1 MIITSIFLKFYKMS
15 KTILSFKNIS
25 KNYSNIE
32 ALRQIS
38 FDIPANSIFGILGAN
53 GSGKSTFMKILP
65 GLIQDWSG
73 EIFHNGKFVEKNNIK
88 LRDKFG
94 YLIEAPTFY
103 EYLSARKNLEIL
115 SRISP
120 SNSLDIDYILELV
133 NLQNRSEDKV
143 SAYSYGMKQRLG
155 IAQCLIHNPE
165 ILILDE
171 PNNGLDPNGIQDMI
185 KLIKNL
191 RTEGKTICLSTHN
204 LRDVEELCTHFTVF
218 QNGENS
224 QTCSME
230 EQIKDSKTWL
240 VNTQDIDSAIEKLK
254 NSDVFKIISVFNK
267 NILIES
273 KEKQSLD
280 VIHNILSDVEVYK
293 ISKESNLIGYFDASK
308 ANS

>member
-1 MIITSIFLKFYKMS
+1 MS
-15 KTILSFKNIS
+15 NTILSFKNIS
-25 KNYSNIE
+25 KSYSNIE
-32 ALRQIS
+32 ALQQIS

-120 SNSLDIDYILELV
+120 THSLDIDYILELV
-133 NLQNRSEDKV
+133 NLQSRSDDKV
-143 SAYSYGMKQRLG
+143 LAYSYGMKQRLG
-155 IAQCLIHNPE
+155 IAQCLIHNPD

-218 QNGENS
+218 QSGKNS
-224 QTCSME
+224 KTCSME
-230 EQIKDSKTWL
+230 KQIKNSKTWI
-240 VNTQDIDSAIEKLK
+240 VNTLDIESAIEKLE
-254 NSDVFKIISVFNK
+254 NSDDFKIISIFNK

-273 KEKQSLD
+273 KETQSLD

>member
-1 MIITSIFLKFYKMS
+1 MS
-15 KTILSFKNIS
+15 NKILSFKNIS
-25 KNYSNIE
+25 KSYSNIV
-32 ALRQIS
+32 ALEQIS
-38 FDIPANSIFGILGAN
+38 FDIPKNSIFGILGAN

-65 GLIQDWSG
+65 GLIQNWSG

-120 SNSLDIDYILELV
+120 NHSLDIDYILELV
-133 NLQNRSEDKV
+133 NLKSRSEDKV

-218 QNGENS
+218 QNGKNS
-224 QTCSME
+224 KTCSME
-230 EQIKDSKTWL
+230 KQIKNSKTWI
-240 VNTQDIDSAIEKLK
+240 VNTKDIDSALEKLK
-254 NSDVFKIISVFNK
+254 NSDIFEVISVFNK

-273 KEKQSLD
+273 MEIQSLD
-280 VIHNILSDVEVYK
+280 DIHEILSDIEIYK

-308 ANS
+308 TDS

>member
-1 MIITSIFLKFYKMS
+1 MS
-15 KTILSFKNIS
+15 NKILSFKNIS
-25 KNYSNIE
+25 KSYSNIV
-32 ALRQIS
+32 ALEQIS
-38 FDIPANSIFGILGAN
+38 FDIPENSIFGILGAN

-120 SNSLDIDYILELV
+120 NHSLDIDYILELV
-133 NLQNRSEDKV
+133 NLKSRSEDKV

-218 QNGENS
+218 QHGKNS
-224 QTCSME
+224 KTCSME
-230 EQIKDSKTWL
+230 KQNKNSKTWI
-240 VNTQDIDSAIEKLK
+240 VNTKNISTALEKLK
-254 NSDVFKIISVFNK
+254 NSDIFEVISVFNK
-267 NILIES
+267 NILIKSMEI
-273 KEKQSLD
+273 QSLD
-280 VIHNILSDVEVYK
+280 VIHEILSDIEIYK

-308 ANS
+308 TDS

>member
-1 MIITSIFLKFYKMS
+1 MS
-15 KTILSFKNIS
+15 NKILSFKNIS
-25 KNYSNIE
+25 KSYSNIV
-32 ALRQIS
+32 ALEQIS
-38 FDIPANSIFGILGAN
+38 FDIPKNSIFGILGAN

-65 GLIQDWSG
+65 GLIQNWSG

-120 SNSLDIDYILELV
+120 NHSLDIDYILELV
-133 NLQNRSEDKV
+133 NLKSRSEDKV

-218 QNGENS
+218 QNGKNS
-224 QTCSME
+224 KTCSME
-230 EQIKDSKTWL
+230 KQIKNSKTWI
-240 VNTQDIDSAIEKLK
+240 VNTKDIDSALEKLK
-254 NSDVFKIISVFNK
+254 NSDIFEVISVFNK

-273 KEKQSLD
+273 MEIQSLD
-280 VIHNILSDVEVYK
+280 VIHEILSDIEIYK

-308 ANS
+308 TDS

>member
-1 MIITSIFLKFYKMS
+1 MS
-15 KTILSFKNIS
+15 NSILSFKNIS
-25 KNYSNIE
+25 KSYSKIK
-32 ALRQIS
+32 ALKQIS
-38 FDIPANSIFGILGAN
+38 FDIPVNSIFGILGAN

-65 GLIQDWSG
+65 GLIQNWSG
-73 EIFHNGKFVEKNNIK
+73 EIFHNGKFVEKNNTR

-120 SNSLDIDYILELV
+120 TNSLDIDYILELV
-133 NLQNRSEDKV
+133 NLKSRSEDKV

-218 QNGENS
+218 QNGKNS
-224 QTCSME
+224 KTCSME
-230 EQIKDSKTWL
+230 KQIKNSKTWI
-240 VNTQDIDSAIEKLK
+240 VNTKDIDSALEKLK
-254 NSDVFKIISVFNK
+254 NSDIFEVISVFNK

-273 KEKQSLD
+273 MEIQSLD
-280 VIHNILSDVEVYK
+280 VIHEILSDIEIYK

-308 ANS
+308 TDS

>member
-1 MIITSIFLKFYKMS
+1 MS
-15 KTILSFKNIS
+15 NTKLSFKNIFKS
-25 KNYSNIE
+25 YSNIV
-32 ALRQIS
+32 ALQQIS
-38 FDIPANSIFGILGAN
+38 FEIPANSIYGILGAN

-73 EIFHNGKFVEKNNIK
+73 EIFYNEKFVEKNDIK

-120 SNSLDIDYILELV
+120 TNSLDIDYILELV
-133 NLQNRSEDKV
+133 NLKSRSEDKV

-218 QNGENS
+218 QHGKNS
-224 QTCSME
+224 KTCSME
-230 EQIKDSKTWL
+230 KQIKNSKTWI
-240 VNTQDIDSAIEKLK
+240 VNTQDIDSAIEKIK
-254 NSDVFKIISVFNK
+254 NSNLFEIISIFNK

-273 KEKQSLD
+273 NETQSLD
-280 VIHNILSDVEVYK
+280 VIHEILSDIEIYK

>member
-1 MIITSIFLKFYKMS
+1 MS
-15 KTILSFKNIS
+15 NKILSFKNIS
-25 KNYSNIE
+25 KSYSNIV
-32 ALRQIS
+32 ALEQIS
-38 FDIPANSIFGILGAN
+38 FDIPKNSIFGILGAN

-65 GLIQDWSG
+65 GLIQNWSG

-120 SNSLDIDYILELV
+120 NHSLDIDYILELV
-133 NLQNRSEDKV
+133 NLKSRSEDKV

-218 QNGENS
+218 QHGKNS
-224 QTCSME
+224 KTCSME
-230 EQIKDSKTWL
+230 QQIKNSKTWI
-240 VNTQDIDSAIEKLK
+240 VNTQDIDSALEKLK
-254 NSDVFKIISVFNK
+254 NSDIFEIISVFNK

-273 KEKQSLD
+273 MEMQSLD
-280 VIHNILSDVEVYK
+280 VIHEILSDIEIYK

>member
-1 MIITSIFLKFYKMS
+1 MS
-15 KTILSFKNIS
+15 NKILSFKNIS
-25 KNYSNIE
+25 KSYSNIV
-32 ALRQIS
+32 ALEQIS
-38 FDIPANSIFGILGAN
+38 FDIPKNSIFGILGAN

-65 GLIQDWSG
+65 GLIQNWSG

-120 SNSLDIDYILELV
+120 NHSLDIDYILELV
-133 NLQNRSEDKV
+133 NLKSRSEDKV

-218 QNGENS
+218 QNGKNS
-224 QTCSME
+224 KTCSME
-230 EQIKDSKTWL
+230 KQIKNSKTWI
-240 VNTQDIDSAIEKLK
+240 VNTQDIDSALEKLK
-254 NSDVFKIISVFNK
+254 NSDIFEIISVFNK

-273 KEKQSLD
+273 MEMQSLD
-280 VIHNILSDVEVYK
+280 VIHEILSDIEIYK

>member
-1 MIITSIFLKFYKMS
+1 MS
-15 KTILSFKNIS
+15 NKILSFKNIS
-25 KNYSNIE
+25 KSYSNIV
-32 ALRQIS
+32 ALEQIS
-38 FDIPANSIFGILGAN
+38 FDIPKNSIFGILGAN

-65 GLIQDWSG
+65 GLIQNWSG

-120 SNSLDIDYILELV
+120 NHSLDIDYILELV
-133 NLQNRSEDKV
+133 NLKSRSEDKV

-218 QNGENS
+218 QHGKNS
-224 QTCSME
+224 KTCSME
-230 EQIKDSKTWL
+230 KQIKNSKTWI
-240 VNTQDIDSAIEKLK
+240 VNTKDIDSALEKLK
-254 NSDVFKIISVFNK
+254 NSDIFEVISVFNK

-273 KEKQSLD
+273 MEIQSLD
-280 VIHNILSDVEVYK
+280 VIHEILSDIEIYK

-308 ANS
+308 TDS